1 VAKSA
6 IQGPVM
12 SEMTSHSEST
22 ISWDLFED
30 LQGILSGPREFEAL
44 LRKFFD
50 LTQLDIQEIKAAF
63 LKGEF
68 NRLERIAHRMISSS
82 HPIGAIEMIA
92 ILRNVE
98 NLALRAS
105 THALRDQI
113 KLLDQCFQRTKILI
127 EQRLQKS
134 NQLADSSKG
143 TS

>member
-1 VAKSA
+1 MAKGG

-12 SEMTSHSEST
+12 TEVTSHSET
-22 ISWDLFED
+22 TVSWDFFED

-50 LTQLDIQEIKAAF
+50 LTQTDLQEIKAAF

-68 NRLERIAHRMISSS
+68 HRLERIAHRMISSS
-82 HPIGAIEMIA
+82 HPIGAIEMVV

-98 NLALRAS
+98 KLALRAS
-105 THALRDQI
+105 TQALRDQI
-113 KLLDQCFQRTKILI
+113 KLLDQCFQRTKFLI

-134 NQLADSSKG
+134 NQLAESSKG
-143 TS
+143 TL